1 MIDFVFYFVFWLWIF
16 LNVFFK
22 FLQDKI
28 PENQHRVDLQD
39 NRFHLNTETG
49 TLTIQNPK
57 PSDSAKYICSASNS
71 AGKAPPTSAFVDI
84 RERTKQFGPEYLTGN
99 NLYMP

>member
-1 MIDFVFYFVFWLWIF
+1 MNIF
-16 LNVFFK
+16 KCFFK

-39 NRFHLNTETG
+39 NRFHLNTATG

-57 PSDSAKYICSASNS
+57 PSDSAKYICSAKNS
-71 AGKAPPTSAFVDI
+71 ANMTTASAFVDI
-84 RERTKQFGPEYLTGN
+84 RERTKQFTPPYRAGKTCLKNIGSVHNKY
-99 NLYMP
+99 

>member
-1 MIDFVFYFVFWLWIF
+1 MNIF
-16 LNVFFK
+16 KCFFK